1 MRMVHLPIPIFIIMA
16 RRNEQPACEN
26 CSNRMRSVFCDLH
39 GNELESL
46 NESKGCGD
54 YKKGQIIF
62 NAGAYPHGLY
72 CVNEGKI
79 KIYRV
84 GDEGKEQIIRL
95 AKGGDILGYRA
106 LLSGDKYSSTAMA
119 IDDCKICFIPQSSFL
134 KLLEG
139 NGMLSMQLMKLLSN
153 DLKEAE
159 HRITDLAQKPVR
171 ERVAEALLYL
181 KHTYGY
187 EQDGVTIDVTLSRE
201 DIANIVGTA
210 TETTIRLLSE
220 LKHDQVIGLNGKHI
234 SILDHK
240 QLLKVA
246 NIYD

>member
-1 MRMVHLPIPIFIIMA
+1 MVHLPIQILFIMA
-16 RRNEQPACEN
+16 RRNEQPTCEN

-106 LLSGDKYSSTAMA
+106 LLSGDKYSSELFNSFV
-119 IDDCKICFIPQSSFL
+119 FI
-134 KLLEG
+134 
-139 NGMLSMQLMKLLSN
+139 N
-153 DLKEAE
+153 
-159 HRITDLAQKPVR
+159 
-171 ERVAEALLYL
+171 
-181 KHTYGY
+181 
-187 EQDGVTIDVTLSRE
+187 
-201 DIANIVGTA
+201 
-210 TETTIRLLSE
+210 TEVSL
-220 LKHDQVIGLNGKHI
+220 
-234 SILDHK
+234 
-240 QLLKVA
+240 
-246 NIYD
+246 